1 MKNRRY
7 GDSYSIYGNKILNKW
22 QDGSYLNIPY
32 YFAKII
38 LLPSVSGGNL
48 LFECVSIIQEL
59 KR

>member
-1 MKNRRY
+1 METVIQFMAIKY
-7 GDSYSIYGNKILNKW
+7 QINKW